1 MSKQATASAAYKASW
16 IICYRMDPLWNSL
29 VVGGLQTDKEG
40 QLKPFLGF
48 LGMIGTSYEDAH
60 VATGE
65 HAQQK
70 SILIVYELQTY
81 RLA

>member
-1 MSKQATASAAYKASW
+1 
-16 IICYRMDPLWNSL
+16 MDPLWNSL
-29 VVGGLQTDKEG
+29 VVGGLQTDKDG

-65 HAQQK
+65 HATQHQ
-70 SILIVYELQTY
+70 SILIVYELRTH

>member
-1 MSKQATASAAYKASW
+1 
-16 IICYRMDPLWNSL
+16 MDPLWNSL

-65 HAQQK
+65 HITLHQN
-70 SILIVYELQTY
+70 ILMVFERQTHGWLDAVSNFLVYSHTKVHA
-81 RLA
+81 RS

>member
-1 MSKQATASAAYKASW
+1 
-16 IICYRMDPLWNSL
+16 MDPLWNSL

-48 LGMIGTSYEDAH
+48 LGMIGTSYEDVH

-65 HAQQK
+65 HATQHQ
-70 SILIVYELQTY
+70 IIWTVNEL
-81 RLA
+81 RIHGLA

>member
-1 MSKQATASAAYKASW
+1 
-16 IICYRMDPLWNSL
+16 MDPLWNSL

-65 HAQQK
+65 HTAQPQN
-70 SILIVYELQTY
+70 ILLVHEL
-81 RLA
+81 